1 MATLV
6 RLRDGQCSMTVAGRR
21 VHVLCQLPS
30 QAASGGDGAGV
41 HQDTRGTPTRR
52 SSRDCVRV
60 LTAVFF
66 LAMRYDAALPDGSE
80 DQCGQREARPP
91 LLRRRC
97 VRLVGPQLR
106 YTIAV
111 QLEKRP

>member
-106 YTIAV
+106 YTITV